1 MLRDWG
7 AEEIAQQLRELAAFL
22 EDQACFPSPGWLTI
36 VSAVPGEYFS
46 LFWTPGAEV
55 SFVLYIDTYS
65 QMLVYIK

>member
-7 AEEIAQQLRELAAFL
+7 AEEIAQQLREVAAFL
-22 EDQACFPSPGWLTI
+22 EDQVGFPSPGWLTI

-46 LFWTPGAEV
+46 LFRTPGVEV
-55 SFVLYIDTYS
+55 RFVLYIDTYS